1 VLECG
6 VCHLELTFLTII
18 IIEVLARS
26 MAVWNLD
33 DEVGAQALAGPV
45 GRALVQLLPWA
56 S

>member
-1 VLECG
+1 
-6 VCHLELTFLTII
+6 LELTFLTII